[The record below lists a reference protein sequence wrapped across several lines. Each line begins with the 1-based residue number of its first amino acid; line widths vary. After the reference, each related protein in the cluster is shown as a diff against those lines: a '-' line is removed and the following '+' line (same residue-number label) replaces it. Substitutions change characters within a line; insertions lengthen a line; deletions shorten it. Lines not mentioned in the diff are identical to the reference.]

1 MKKLT
6 NILVILT
13 LCLVTNFAYADQFTV
28 PFECNP
34 RKIQREFAKAGI
46 KLDMMYEEKSKESW
60 GYIFNAGSNYSIYS
74 YRPAT
79 EEEMYLLM
87 EIINVKIHS

>member
-1 MKKLT
+1 MKKL
-6 NILVILT
+6 ILVVLLLLIT
-13 LCLVTNFAYADQFTV
+13 TQASADQFTV